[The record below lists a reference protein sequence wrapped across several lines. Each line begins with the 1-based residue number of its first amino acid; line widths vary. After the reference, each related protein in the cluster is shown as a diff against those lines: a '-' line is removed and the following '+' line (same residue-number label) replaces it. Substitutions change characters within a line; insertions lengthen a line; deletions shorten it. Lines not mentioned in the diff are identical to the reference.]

1 MKYLLVL
8 VLAGCTTL
16 PKVPEKV
23 LVPIAVSCIKDA
35 PIKPDFITRNS
46 LKQLSASDY
55 VISITSEYLKQSSY
69 IGELEATI
77 QGCK

>member
-1 MKYLLVL
+1 MI
-8 VLAGCTTL
+8 LASCTTL

-23 LVPIAVSCIKDA
+23 LVPIAVSCIKEV
-35 PIKPDFITRNS
+35 PIKPDFITRDS

-55 VISITSEYLKQSSY
+55 VISITSEYLKQGNY
-69 IGELEATI
+69 IGELEATL